1 MAVPYLNK
9 VMISG
14 RLVRS
19 PELRLTSAG
28 VPVSNF
34 KIASC
39 KKYLD
44 DRDQSR
50 EEICYIG
57 IATWEEL
64 ARHCKNKLNKGTE
77 VQIEGELKSRLRRND
92 NGVKRSFVE
101 IRANVVK
108 YLNGDGDLT
117 DVTEGGLIEADAEEE
132 PAMVVPETEPAVMT
146 SGGREPESFELDE
159 QATENDSPF
168 SLVSDE
174 QEEL

>member
-1 MAVPYLNK
+1 MAIPYLNK
-9 VMISG
+9 ITISG

-19 PELRLTSAG
+19 PELRLTNAN

-44 DRDQSR
+44 EQDQSR

-57 IATWEEL
+57 IATWDEL
-64 ARHCKNKLNKGTE
+64 AKNCKDKLSKGTE

-92 NGVKRSFVE
+92 TGIKRSFVE
-101 IRANVVK
+101 IRASVVK
-108 YLNGDGDLT
+108 YLDNDGQLI
-117 DVTEGGLIEADAEEE
+117 DVNDGAPVVAE
-132 PAMVVPETEPAVMT
+132 PAGDKPAAIPN
-146 SGGREPESFELDE
+146 EPELFTGEPEDLRLDE
-159 QATENDSPF
+159 QPIENDSPF
-168 SLVSDE
+168 SLVSNE

>member
-1 MAVPYLNK
+1 LAVPYLNN

-19 PELRLTSAG
+19 PELRLTNAG

-44 DRDQSR
+44 DQDQSR

-57 IATWEEL
+57 IATWDEL
-64 ARHCKNKLNKGTE
+64 AKNCKEKLIKGTE

-92 NGVKRSFVE
+92 NGIKRSFVE

-108 YLNGDGDLT
+108 YLNSDGQLMDINDGAPVIT
-117 DVTEGGLIEADAEEE
+117 EPVTET
-132 PAMVVPETEPAVMT
+132 PAAIPN
-146 SGGREPESFELDE
+146 EPEPFTVESEGLRLDE
-159 QATENDSPF
+159 QPTENDSPF

>member
-9 VMISG
+9 VLISG

-39 KKYLD
+39 KKYFD
-44 DRDQSR
+44 DQDQTR

-57 IATWEEL
+57 VATWDEL
-64 ARHCKNKLNKGTE
+64 AKHCKAKLNKGTE
-77 VQIEGELKSRLRRND
+77 VHIEGELKSRLRRND
-92 NGVKRSFVE
+92 NGIKRSFVE
-101 IRANVVK
+101 IRADVVK
-108 YLNGDGDLT
+108 YLNRDGELS
-117 DVTEGGLIEADAEEE
+117 DVTEGAPITAMPVLETLVEE
-132 PAMVVPETEPAVMT
+132 PDEPEYGTD
-146 SGGREPESFELDE
+146 EPESLRLEE
-159 QATENDSPF
+159 QLNENDSPF